1 MLNEVLWLAFL
12 LLDLA
17 VVLAMWRL
25 FGKTGLYVVIAY
37 SIILA
42 NVQVLKFIDLFG
54 MTTTLGNVLYAS
66 IFLSTDI
73 LSEVH
78 GKREARRG
86 VIIGFLVM
94 VIMVVY
100 MRLGLIFTPASVDE
114 SQGALLQIFGPQW
127 QIAAASLT
135 AYAVSQLHDVWMFHL
150 LKAKTQGKRLWLRN
164 NVSTLLSQLLD
175 TIVFTGLAVVLGV
188 FPAEAAV
195 EIFLTAY
202 VMKLIVALVDTPF
215 IYLARRWEPAED

>member
-1 MLNEVLWLAFL
+1 MPNELLWIAFL
-12 LLDLA
+12 LLDLS

-42 NVQVLKFIDLFG
+42 NVQVLKFVDLFG
-54 MTTTLGNVLYAS
+54 LTTTLGNVLYAS

-73 LSEVH
+73 LSEVQ

-86 VIIGFLVM
+86 VIIGFVVM

-100 MRLGLIFTPASVDE
+100 MRLGLLFTPAPVDE
-114 SQGALLQIFGPQW
+114 SQGALQLIFGPQW
-127 QIAAASLT
+127 QIAAASLS
-135 AYAVSQLHDVWMFHL
+135 AYAVSQMHDVWMFHL
-150 LKAKTQGKRLWLRN
+150 LKAKTQGGRLWLRN
-164 NVSTLLSQLLD
+164 NVSTALSQLLD
-175 TIVFTGLAVVLGV
+175 TAVFTGLAVALGV
-188 FPAEAAV
+188 FPPETAW

-202 VMKLIVALVDTPF
+202 VMKLMVAVVDTPF
-215 IYLARRWEPAED
+215 IYLARKWGPRET